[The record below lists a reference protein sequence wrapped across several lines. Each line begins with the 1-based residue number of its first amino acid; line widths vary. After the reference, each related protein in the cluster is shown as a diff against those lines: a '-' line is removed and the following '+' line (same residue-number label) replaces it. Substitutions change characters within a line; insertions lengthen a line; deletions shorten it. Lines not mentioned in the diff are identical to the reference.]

1 MFLFNSKKY
10 ISEIKKYREDIYL
23 SCKKS
28 LSKSKNL
35 DGVLKIDADSF
46 INCPNDSI
54 DYALMEKTN
63 DAVVIPMDVSWND
76 VGTWEALSK
85 IKDKDENGNTLDGD
99 IYVKDSV
106 DSYIQTEDSIV
117 LAIGI
122 NDLIIVNTKDALLVT
137 AKNNSQDV
145 KEVIENLK
153 NDDRD
158 EFKSHKEVFRPW
170 GSFESLIITD
180 EYQVKKLTV
189 YPLQKLSV
197 QMHYKRSEHWVVVKG
212 SAKITNGDNTF
223 NLEKNESTFIP
234 VETIHVI
241 ENESTKENLEII
253 EVQTGTYFGEDDI
266 IRFEDRYGRI
276 DDNENKK

>member
-1 MFLFNSKKY
+1 MMIEMNSNC
-10 ISEIKKYREDIYL
+10 IK
-23 SCKKS
+23 
-28 LSKSKNL
+28 
-35 DGVLKIDADSF
+35 
-46 INCPNDSI
+46 
-54 DYALMEKTN
+54 
-63 DAVVIPMDVSWND
+63 
-76 VGTWEALSK
+76 
-85 IKDKDENGNTLDGD
+85 
-99 IYVKDSV
+99 
-106 DSYIQTEDSIV
+106 
-117 LAIGI
+117 
-122 NDLIIVNTKDALLVT
+122 
-137 AKNNSQDV
+137 
-145 KEVIENLK
+145 
-153 NDDRD
+153 
-158 EFKSHKEVFRPW
+158 VFRPW

>member
-1 MFLFNSKKY
+1 MNLKN
-10 ISEIKKYREDIYL
+10 REDIYL

-106 DSYIQTEDSIV
+106 DNYIQTEDSIV

>member
-1 MFLFNSKKY
+1 MQEIIEQSK
-10 ISEIKKYREDIYL
+10 
-23 SCKKS
+23 
-28 LSKSKNL
+28 KNL

-170 GSFESLIITD
+170 GSLN
-180 EYQVKKLTV
+180 
-189 YPLQKLSV
+189 
-197 QMHYKRSEHWVVVKG
+197 H
-212 SAKITNGDNTF
+212 
-223 NLEKNESTFIP
+223 
-234 VETIHVI
+234 
-241 ENESTKENLEII
+241 
-253 EVQTGTYFGEDDI
+253 
-266 IRFEDRYGRI
+266 
-276 DDNENKK
+276 